1 MDNNLNDI
9 WDRVTKVIKMQISE
23 ADYNTWILNLT
34 PVELDE
40 DYFVLKL
47 TMNLLKIELLKIILK
62 R

>member
-40 DYFVLKL
+40 DYFVFEVDNEFIKDR
-47 TMNLLKIELLKIILK
+47 IIK
-62 R
+62 NYF